1 MRKTNQD
8 LKTELSKEIEIL
20 KGIWDEMKMEFKKVI
35 SSITQLENPKGS
47 SKTEKVKNRTTRAR
61 DIKKNPETCK
71 NSGTSWQD
79 QMFELRCR

>member
-1 MRKTNQD
+1 MRKTIQD

-61 DIKKNPETCK
+61 DIKKI
-71 NSGTSWQD
+71 
-79 QMFELRCR
+79 LRPARTVGHHGKIKCLN